1 MALRTAVASAS
12 ATSVAASALV
22 NASGFAHDVLAPVER
37 RGRHGKVLG
46 VRRADVDGVNRR
58 IPDDGS
64 VIVGGHIDTGT
75 IGERAR
81 LFSAASDHSRHVDKT
96 EAPDRFQVGPA
107 HEARSDNGRTE
118 TCRFHREPQR
128 ISEAADG
135 NGVQ

>member
-1 MALRTAVASAS
+1 MLPS
-12 ATSVAASALV
+12 
-22 NASGFAHDVLAPVER
+22 VER
-37 RGRHGKVLG
+37 RGRHGKVLS

-75 IGERAR
+75 IGERAS
-81 LFSAASDHSRHVDKT
+81 LFAAASDHSHDVDKA

-107 HEARSDNGRTE
+107 HEARSDNGCTE
-118 TCRFHREPQR
+118 TRGFHREPQR

-135 NGVQ
+135 YGVQ